1 VDGEDVGCERTGGER
16 EVDLLDFGQDVGEA
30 DGGVEIQE
38 FDIY

>member
-1 VDGEDVGCERTGGER
+1 VDGEDVGCERTRGER
-16 EVDLLDFGQDVGEA
+16 EVDLPDFGQDVGEA